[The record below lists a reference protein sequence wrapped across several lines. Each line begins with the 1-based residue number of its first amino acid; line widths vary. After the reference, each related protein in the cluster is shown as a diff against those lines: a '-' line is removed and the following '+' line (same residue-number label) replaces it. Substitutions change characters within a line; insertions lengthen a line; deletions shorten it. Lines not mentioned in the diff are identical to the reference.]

1 MDEYH
6 PCLRGCMYAVY
17 YLLAICKFTYHCVF
31 FCFGSLFVSRLMVIP
46 HLATTR
52 ILMTGRTDH
61 CMQNYRFN
69 LVLYA
74 LITAAGSAVFV
85 VRTIVSELKEGV

>member
-1 MDEYH
+1 
-6 PCLRGCMYAVY
+6 
-17 YLLAICKFTYHCVF
+17 
-31 FCFGSLFVSRLMVIP
+31 MVIP